1 MAQAILL
8 VDDSATIRRVTREYI
23 ENNTEYE
30 VCGEAFDGQDALD
43 KVRELAPDL
52 IIMDLAMPRM
62 NGMQAAKILRAT
74 TDVPIILFT
83 MYASEIRTADALA
96 AGVNAV
102 VSKIEDLAV
111 LGEELRHLL
120 KPVSGTGSRFAA
132 SA

>member
-43 KVRELAPDL
+43 KVRELSPDL

-62 NGMQAAKILRAT
+62 NGMQAAKILRVT
-74 TDVPIILFT
+74 TNVPIILFT
-83 MYASEIRTADALA
+83 MYASEIRNADALS

-120 KPVSGTGSRFAA
+120 KPVNGGSRFAA

>member
-23 ENNTEYE
+23 ENNTEFE

-43 KVRELAPDL
+43 KARELAPDL

-62 NGMQAAKILRAT
+62 NGMQAAKILRT
-74 TDVPIILFT
+74 TTNVPIILFT

-120 KPVSGTGSRFAA
+120 KPVSGSRFAA